1 MISHLQSILV
11 LLLGSSWQA
20 LICFSSQAL
29 NVVHVQQKVTG
40 YKTSRYPTEIGEPFF
55 PSLICP
61 PGLTNLA
68 QAAALAVGYK
78 WRRKNLPFC
87 WQIPQ
92 NKPWKKQE
100 HQAFSASVVPT
111 IVYSP
116 VPETQST
123 KVSLFKINLPPSVPK
138 KFVLQNLSQTESWTR
153 PRFKSLC

>member
-1 MISHLQSILV
+1 MSSEEWGHSCLPSWRLRKPRLEDLLRKLPFSFNIYDFSPSKYSHASARVKLAGVDL
-11 LLLGSSWQA
+11 
-20 LICFSSQAL
+20 FSSQAP
-29 NVVHVQQKVTG
+29 NVLHVQQEVTG
-40 YKTSRYPTEIGEPFF
+40 YKTSRYPTEIGEPFL
-55 PSLICP
+55 PSLVCP

-100 HQAFSASVVPT
+100 HQAFSASVIPT

-116 VPETQST
+116 VP
-123 KVSLFKINLPPSVPK
+123 
-138 KFVLQNLSQTESWTR
+138 
-153 PRFKSLC
+153 